1 MNRTLIVELESLR
14 KEFGDL
20 VAVDGA
26 SFSISE
32 GEVFGLLGPNGA
44 GKTTILHMLATLLRP
59 TRGTARVNGYDVI
72 KQPSKVRKSIGMVF
86 QEPSSDDLLTG
97 YENLKLHALL
107 YGVPRSIR
115 EKRIEEVLDLV
126 DLTDRKRD
134 FVKHYSGGMRRRLEI
149 ARGLLHNPKVLFLD
163 EPTLG
168 LDPQTREHIWHYIE
182 GLVAEQNISVI
193 ITTHYMEE
201 ADRLCDRIAIVD
213 HGKVVVLD
221 TPENLKRELGGD
233 IVKLEIKG
241 PDLKAVEALPYVKK
255 VEVKGSSVFLTVT
268 DAGSHIQEILSLVGR
283 VSTAELRPPSLDDV
297 FMHYTGREYKEEG
310 EEGGFWERAMTASER
325 R

>member
-1 MNRTLIVELESLR
+1 LIVELESLR

-26 SFSISE
+26 SFSIKE

-59 TRGTARVNGYDVI
+59 TGGRARVNGYDVVRE
-72 KQPSKVRKSIGMVF
+72 PSKVRKSIGMVF

-115 EKRIEEVLDLV
+115 EKRIKEVLALV
-126 DLTDRKRD
+126 DLSDRRRD
-134 FVKHYSGGMRRRLEI
+134 LVKHYSGGMRRRLEI
-149 ARGLLHNPKVLFLD
+149 ARGLLHSPKVLFLD

-182 GLVAEQNISVI
+182 GLVAEQKISVI

-233 IVKLEIKG
+233 IVKLEIEK
-241 PDLKAVEALPYVKK
+241 PDLKAVEVLPYVKK
-255 VEVKGSSVFLTVT
+255 VEVKGSSVFLTVE
-268 DAGSHIQEILSLVGR
+268 DAGAHIQEILSLVGK
-283 VSTAELRPPSLDDV
+283 VSTVELRPPSLDDV

>member
-14 KEFGDL
+14 KKFGDL

-26 SFSISE
+26 TFSINE

-59 TRGTARVNGYDVI
+59 TGGKARVNGYDVVRE
-72 KQPSKVRKSIGMVF
+72 PAKVRKSIGMVF

-107 YGVPRSIR
+107 YGVPRGIR
-115 EKRIEEVLDLV
+115 EKRIKEVLDLV
-126 DLTDRKRD
+126 DLWDRRGD
-134 FVKHYSGGMRRRLEI
+134 LVKHYSGGMRRRLEI

-182 GLVAEQNISVI
+182 GLVAEHKISII

-213 HGKVVVLD
+213 HGRLVVLD
-221 TPENLKRELGGD
+221 TPENLKQELGGD
-233 IVKLEIKG
+233 IVKLEIRE
-241 PDLKAVEALPYVKK
+241 PNLKAVESLPYVKK
-255 VEVKGSSVFLTVT
+255 VEVKGSAVFLTVT
-268 DAGSHIQEILSLVGR
+268 DAGAHIQEILSLVGK
-283 VSTAELRPPSLDDV
+283 VNTAELRPPSLDDV
-297 FMHYTGREYKEEG
+297 FMHYTGREYKEQG

>member
-1 MNRTLIVELESLR
+1 LIVELQSLR

-20 VAVDGA
+20 TAVEGA

-44 GKTTILHMLATLLRP
+44 GKTTTLHMLATLLRP
-59 TRGTARVNGYDVI
+59 TSGTARVNGYDIVSE
-72 KQPSKVRKSIGMVF
+72 PAKVRKSIGMVF

-107 YGVPRSIR
+107 YGVPRGVR
-115 EKRIEEVLDLV
+115 EKRIKEVLDLV
-126 DLTDRKRD
+126 DLWDRRND
-134 FVKHYSGGMRRRLEI
+134 LVKHYSGGMRRRLEI

-168 LDPQTREHIWHYIE
+168 LDPQTREHIWQYIE
-182 GLVAEQNISVI
+182 SLVAEQRISII
-193 ITTHYMEE
+193 ITTHYMDE

-213 HGKVVVLD
+213 HGRLVVLD
-221 TPENLKRELGGD
+221 TPENLKRQLGGD
-233 IVKLEIKG
+233 IVRLEIKE
-241 PDLKAVEALPYVKK
+241 PNLKAVEGLSYVKK
-255 VEVKGSSVFLTVT
+255 VEVKGTSVFLTVT
-268 DAGSHIQEILSLVGR
+268 DAGAHIQEILSLIGKVDM
-283 VSTAELRPPSLDDV
+283 AELRPPSLDDV